1 MKFHCNVEIHDRTL
15 SVCSQRRSQSILAFT
30 KKSERNDEAYLYLQT
45 RQKKQGT
52 RYQIVNNV
60 EQVFTKFIADGKV
73 TIRLTRPCH
82 DLIIQSNS
90 IRLKSFVR
98 VLNLMRNAQFQ
109 HRDTVVKHIAKS
121 VTLTPDVFFNSSEFC
136 PVKTKVVV
144 NKKSEYPT
152 LRGFPRTTEQLI
164 LRGLDRKSFD
174 RQILR
179 LQSLKFLDL
188 SDNKL
193 SYLPRE
199 VGALPNLQRLVL
211 SRNNLGKSPGS
222 KWAWLE
228 QTAVKRTLRFLDIS
242 DNSLTELPIQIRN
255 LNALAHLKVSQNE
268 LTYLPHNIGALR
280 NLKVL
285 DVARNR
291 LSYLPATVTH
301 LRLQFLDVTENPFTH
316 DAKNDVRGKEST
328 TSVRMPSLVDVA
340 AKSILKSRITYDAST
355 IPYTLVEY
363 LDEAKC
369 CYLCRTACF
378 DCYIR
383 KLVRLPLQL
392 VELKTSVGTAFKFES
407 YFCSL
412 PCASA
417 YPV

>member
-1 MKFHCNVEIHDRTL
+1 MKFHCTVEIHDRTL

-30 KKSERNDEAYLYLQT
+30 KKSDRNNEVYLYLQT

-82 DLIIQSNS
+82 DLIIQSTS
-90 IRLKSFVR
+90 IHVKSFIH
-98 VLNLMRNAQFQ
+98 VLNLIRNAQFQ
-109 HRDTVVKHIAKS
+109 HHDMVVKDIVKS
-121 VTLTPDVFFNSSEFC
+121 VTLTPNVFFNSSEFC
-136 PVKTKVVV
+136 LVKTKVVV

-152 LRGFPRTTEQLI
+152 LQGFPRTTEQLI

-179 LQSLKFLDL
+179 LQSLNVLDL
-188 SDNKL
+188 SDNKI

-199 VGALPNLQRLVL
+199 VGTLPHLQQLVL
-211 SRNNLGKSPGS
+211 SRNTLGKSPGS

-228 QTAVKRTLRFLDIS
+228 QTAIKHTLQFLDIS

-268 LTYLPHNIGALR
+268 LAYLPHNIGALR

-291 LSYLPATVTH
+291 LSYLPATITH

-316 DAKNDVRGKEST
+316 DTKTYVHGTEST
-328 TSVRMPSLVDVA
+328 TSIRMPSLVDVS

-378 DCYIR
+378 ACYIR
-383 KLVRLPLQL
+383 KLVRLPLLL
-392 VELKTSVGTAFKFES
+392 VEIKTSVGTALKFES

-412 PCASA
+412 PCAST